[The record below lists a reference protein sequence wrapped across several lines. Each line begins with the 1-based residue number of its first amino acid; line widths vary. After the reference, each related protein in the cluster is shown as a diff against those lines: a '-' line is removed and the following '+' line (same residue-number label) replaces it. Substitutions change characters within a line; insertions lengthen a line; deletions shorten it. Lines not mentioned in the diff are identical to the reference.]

1 MKKLTAVVLTGAL
14 ALALA
19 GCDGTDAAVTPTV
32 TPLPEDVMDQPATP
46 PEGETST
53 PEGGT
58 ADTAQPV
65 PADPDAELAEMV
77 DKIYEAYPVE
87 LMMPTTSA
95 LDLSDESW
103 LTYNAGLTPEQ
114 GELVDAGV
122 LSESMTGSQAYSL
135 VLLRLKDAADAQTVA
150 DTMLEK
156 MDPARWV
163 CVMADKMRVATFDDK
178 VLFVMTDSEL
188 TDIDALFAAV
198 PDALGVEFTYDKS
211 ADVAADGAMV
221 PSEEEMNNPVAG

>member
-19 GCDGTDAAVTPTV
+19 GCGGTDAAVTPT
-32 TPLPEDVMDQPATP
+32 ATP

-103 LTYNAGLTPEQ
+103 LTYNAGLTLEQ

-150 DTMLEK
+150 DAMLENIN
-156 MDPARWV
+156 PAKWV
-163 CVMADKMRVATFDDK
+163 CVMVNVQRVVAFDDK
-178 VLFVMTDSEL
+178 VLYVMANTEL
-188 TDIDALFAAV
+188 VDVDALVDAL
-198 PDALGVEFTYDKS
+198 PDALGVSYTLDERSES
-211 ADVAADGAMV
+211 AV
-221 PSEEEMNNPVAG
+221 

>member
-1 MKKLTAVVLTGAL
+1 MKRNLTKTSLL
-14 ALALA
+14 ALAMAAAISLA
-19 GCDGTDAAVTPTV
+19 ACGASSQSAV
-32 TPLPEDVMDQPATP
+32 ATP
-46 PEGETST
+46 APTATPETST
-53 PEGGT
+53 AEEGMT
-58 ADTAQPV
+58 EEAT
-65 PADPDAELAEMV
+65 PAETPAPDAELSAMV
-77 DKIYEAYPVE
+77 DRIYEAYPVE
-87 LMMPTTSA
+87 LMMMQTTA
-95 LDLSDESW
+95 IDLNDEAW
-103 LTYNAGLTPEQ
+103 LTYNTGLSAEQ
-114 GELVDAGV
+114 ADLVASGV
-122 LSESMTGSQAYSL
+122 KSESMTGSQAYTL